1 VLAQALRSLY
11 PAEWETQKL
20 NILLRHP
27 STAGA
32 IVEELPRDMI
42 LQEWRD
48 DLARFAPRR
57 KKHLLYP

>member
-1 VLAQALRSLY
+1 
-11 PAEWETQKL
+11 
-20 NILLRHP
+20 
-27 STAGA
+27 
-32 IVEELPRDMI
+32 VEELPRDMI